1 MPRAAAARSPSDT
14 LTRVALR
21 AFVVI
26 LLLTTPALAQSN
38 FTKGEWALH
47 LYPSYIN
54 GEAGFHGDEIE
65 ALTSTVGVGYYFTD
79 HWGLYADL
87 NGYAF
92 EQRGLFDT
100 DAEGPG
106 LSLLLRWHF
115 LNRDRFSLFID
126 GGGGLAFLDEEFPAQ
141 GTHSNFT
148 ARVGLG
154 ATVQLTDDLHLIGGA
169 RYFHLSNAARNGMDE
184 NPSLDAV
191 ELYLGVLIEF

>member
-1 MPRAAAARSPSDT
+1 VPRPSAAQSPSDT

-26 LLLTTPALAQSN
+26 LLLKTPTLAQPN
-38 FTKGEWALH
+38 FTKGDWTLH
-47 LYPSYIN
+47 LYPSYLN
-54 GEAGFHGDEIE
+54 GEAGFHGDEVE
-65 ALTSTVGVGYYFTD
+65 AVTSNIGVGYYFAD

-87 NGYAF
+87 TGYAF
-92 EQRGLFDT
+92 EQRGLFDI

-106 LSLLLRWHF
+106 LSLLLRYHF
-115 LNRDRFSLFID
+115 LNRNRFSLFID

-154 ATVQLTDDLHLIGGA
+154 ATLQLTDDLHLLTGA

-191 ELYLGVLIEF
+191 EVYLGVLIEF